1 MPSRDVLA
9 LAWRNGLPDGDR
21 DPVKLVS
28 TVAVRDEADVLEAH
42 LTYHLS
48 AGVHHV
54 VVADLG
60 SSQSTGEILRGF
72 DSSDVTVVA
81 AEPTMRTTDARALLR
96 RVAVETGAT
105 WLIES
110 AADEFWWPRGASLT
124 DVLDPIPTRYT
135 AVQAL
140 VRVFFPRPATDSPFH
155 ERMTVRPSLLD
166 VGAEPEPL
174 EWALRSVHR
183 VRHDD
188 IAETGD
194 GRSVPLRAWY
204 PIEVLRFPLRT
215 PDQAAVLTRSAS
227 HESRSTLEEALLANP
242 GGDASRRYGDMVVDD
257 EAVQHGLDSGAL
269 VEDVRLRVYLRALG
283 TYADSARHD
292 VPSIVDEAAYAI
304 ECAAIG
310 EVDLAGLDRHIRE
323 LESRITTLEQRL
335 WPRVLRRVSR
345 FSRPSQS

>member
-1 MPSRDVLA
+1 M
-9 LAWRNGLPDGDR
+9 PDGDR

-48 AGVHHV
+48 AGVRHV

-60 SSQSTGEILRGF
+60 SSGSAGEILRRF

-81 AEPTMRTTDARALLR
+81 ADPTMRTTDARALLR

-110 AADEFWWPRGASLT
+110 AAHEFWWPRGASLT
-124 DVLDPIPTRYT
+124 DVLDPIPARYT

-140 VRVFFPRPATDSPFH
+140 VRVFVPRPATDSPFP

-166 VGAEPEPL
+166 AGAEPEPL

-183 VRHDD
+183 VRHGD
-188 IAETGD
+188 IVDTGD

-204 PIEVLRFPLRT
+204 PAEVFRFPLRT
-215 PDQAAVLTRSAS
+215 PGQAGILIRSGS
-227 HESRSTLEEALLANP
+227 HEPRSKLEEALLANP
-242 GGDASRRYGDMVVDD
+242 GGDASRRYEDMVVDD
-257 EAVQHGLDSGAL
+257 EAVQYGLDSGAL
-269 VEDVRLRVYLRALG
+269 VEDVRLRDYLRACG
-283 TYADSARHD
+283 TYADPARHD
-292 VPSIVDEAAYAI
+292 VPSIVDDATYAI

-323 LESRITTLEQRL
+323 LESRITTLEQRF

-345 FSRPSQS
+345 FSGSSQS